1 MKKKSISG
9 KKHISFY
16 LSSICFNRVFIMLLF
31 LFYCTVYSM
40 HGQNKID
47 KKISLNLENT
57 TIIKA
62 LQDIKKQADI
72 SFVYNVSD
80 INPSKRITINAKNE
94 SVESVLKKVLLDTD
108 LVYTIKDNYIVLS
121 IKGTNSPN
129 TETTQ
134 PGKPSRQIKGQV
146 VDKEKL
152 PLIGVTVSVK
162 NSTKGTMSDL
172 DGYFELDV
180 APSDIVIVSYV
191 GFVGQEIKVENQ
203 KELNITLLEDINVLD
218 EVVVVGYGVQKKV
231 NLTGAVSQVSAEDL
245 KNRPVSNMTQLLQ
258 GVIPNLNIT
267 TSSGKPGEGGSLN
280 IRGNTSLSSS
290 GVPMVLIDGI
300 PGDMDRINP
309 NDIESVTVLKDASAG
324 AIYGA
329 RAAFGVI
336 LVTTKSVKG
345 GKTRVNYSNNF
356 GWLTHSTKTD
366 FINSGFWNGKI
377 NDIAMYNA
385 LGITSLGYSDS
396 DYEELWARVN
406 DKTEHPDRPWVVT
419 KPNMSGKDMY
429 NYYGNFDWF
438 NYLYSDWRTK
448 SNHNV
453 NITGSSKDNDVR
465 YMISGAYTQEEGVIK
480 IAPDKYDRY
489 NFRAKLDADVTKWLV
504 ISSNTS
510 FFKSQYEWS
519 GKADNFNEGTS
530 VTTNPAYFY
539 HPAYVPLNPDGTIT
553 GYTGKNNYQIGYGN
567 HANWLNG
574 KSKGTKPD
582 SDFLTIFEAKA
593 KIMNGLTLTAN
604 YAYGQILSEYQY
616 RQVKVPYSL
625 YPGQVDIWTLAD
637 LKYDK
642 LSDAASNTKKQA
654 VNIYGNYNKA
664 FGDHSIQGTLGF
676 NQEWQNYKIITGRGD
691 DVLSEDLND
700 LNLVTNNI
708 TVNGGQESWAIRGAF
723 MRFNYDYKGKY
734 LAEFSGRYDGSSRFP
749 KDKRFG
755 FFPSFSVG
763 WRLSE
768 EKFMDIFSSTLN
780 NLKLRYSYGSLG
792 NQLTGNYGY
801 IESMSTGMSSYLLDG
816 DKSQYTSVPK
826 PISTKYTWEKAI
838 TNNMGID
845 IGLFNSKLNIEADY
859 YIRKTQ
865 GMLMAGPTLPAVYGA
880 SSPRQNAA
888 NLRTKGFEVSVS
900 WADKTVLAQK
910 VFSYNIKAVLSDY
923 TAKVTKFNNP
933 TKNLTDYY
941 EGQQLGDIW
950 GYRYGGIFQ
959 SDEEAAA
966 WASIVNQDR
975 INKRRV
981 QAPTADLQ
989 RLQAGDI
996 KIWDLDG
1003 DGDINT
1009 GLNTADNPGD
1019 MQIIGN
1025 KQPRYSYGVSLGAN
1039 WNGIDMS
1046 VFIQGIGRRHWY
1058 PSGENIM
1065 FWQVYSRPYS
1075 SFIPTDF
1082 MKKVW
1087 TPENTDAYY
1096 PLLRGYIA
1104 QNSELSVANDMYLQD
1119 VSYCKLKNVV
1129 IGYSLPQNILRKTKF
1144 IDQFRVYVSG
1154 ENLFT
1159 LTKLDSKY
1167 IDPES
1172 ILDDSSGRTY
1182 PMNKIV
1188 SFGVEVTF

>member
-1 MKKKSISG
+1 MEKKSIS
-9 KKHISFY
+9 KKRRHIYFY
-16 LSSICFNRVFIMLLF
+16 PRKLCVNHIIVMLL
-31 LFYCTVYSM
+31 LFCFVFPPVY
-40 HGQNKID
+40 GQTKSNG
-47 KKISLNLENT
+47 ISLDLKNV
-57 TIIKA
+57 TIVKA
-62 LQDIKKQADI
+62 LQEVKKQAGI
-72 SFVYNVSD
+72 SIVYNVND
-80 INPSKRITINAKNE
+80 INPDIRISVKAHRE
-94 SVESVLKKVLLDTD
+94 SMSSVLDKILKDTD
-108 LVYTIKDNYIVLS
+108 LVYTIKDNYVILS
-121 IKGTNSPN
+121 VKVTEPN
-129 TETTQ
+129 TEKVNSITQ
-134 PGKPSRQIKGQV
+134 SILFRGQV
-146 VDKEKL
+146 VDKENL
-152 PLIGVTVSVK
+152 PLVGVNISVK
-162 NSTKGTMSDL
+162 GTTRGTITDF
-172 DGYFELDV
+172 DGKFEMEL
-180 APSDIVIVSYV
+180 SKNDIIIVTYV
-191 GFVGQEIKVENQ
+191 GFLPQEIKIGNQ
-203 KELNITLLEDINVLD
+203 KELNITLLENNNILD

-231 NLTGAVSQVSAEDL
+231 NLTGAVSQINAEEL
-245 KNRPVSNMTQLLQ
+245 KDRPVSNMTQLLQ
-258 GVIPNLNIT
+258 GAIPNLNIT
-267 TSSGKPGEGGSLN
+267 IGSGKPGEGGSLN

-290 GVPMVLIDGI
+290 GTPMVLIDGV
-300 PGDMDRINP
+300 PGDIDRVNP
-309 NDIESVTVLKDASAG
+309 NDVETVTVLKDASAA

-345 GKTRVNYSNNF
+345 GKSQVTYSNNF
-356 GWLTHSTKTD
+356 GWVTHSTKTD
-366 FINSGFWNGKI
+366 FITSGYWNGKI

-385 LGITSLGYSDS
+385 LGITSLGYSES

-406 DKTEHPDRPWVVT
+406 DKTEHPERPWVVI
-419 KPNMSGKDMY
+419 KPNSSGRDMY

-438 NYLYSDWRTK
+438 NYLYSKWRTK

-453 NITGSSKDNDVR
+453 NITGSSKNNDVR
-465 YMISGAYTQEEGVIK
+465 YMLSGAYSQEEGIIK
-480 IAPDKYDRY
+480 ISTDDYQRY
-489 NFRAKLDADVTKWLV
+489 NLRAKFDADVTSWLT
-504 ISSNTS
+504 ISNNTS
-510 FFKSQYEWS
+510 FFKSEYKWS
-519 GKADNFNEGTS
+519 GKADNFNKGTS

-539 HPAYVPLNPDGTIT
+539 HPAYVPHNPDGTIT

-574 KSKGTKPD
+574 KSRGVKPD

-593 KIMNGLTLTAN
+593 KMFDGFMLTAN
-604 YAYGQILSEYQY
+604 YSYGQILSEYQY

-642 LSDAASNTKKQA
+642 LTDASSNTKRHA
-654 VNIYGNYNKA
+654 LNIFGNYNKT
-664 FGDHSIQGTLGF
+664 FGDHGIQGTVGF
-676 NQEWQNYKIITGRGD
+676 NQEWQDYKIITGRGD
-691 DVLSEDLND
+691 DSLSEDLND
-700 LNLVTNNI
+700 LDLVTNNI
-708 TVNGGQESWAIRGAF
+708 TVNGGQQSWAIRGMF
-723 MRFNYDYKGKY
+723 MRLNYDYKGKY

-749 KDKRFG
+749 KNKRFG
-755 FFPSFSVG
+755 FFPSFSLG

-768 EKFMDIFSSTLN
+768 EKFMELFSPVLS
-780 NLKLRYSYGSLG
+780 NLKIRYSYGSLG

-801 IESMSTGMSSYLLDG
+801 IESMGTVMSSYLLEG
-816 DKSQYTSVPK
+816 EKSQYTAVPT
-826 PISTKYTWEKAI
+826 PVSTQYTWEKAI
-838 TNNMGID
+838 TNNIGLD
-845 IGLFNSKLNIEADY
+845 IGLLNSRLNIETDF
-859 YIRKTQ
+859 YIRETKD
-865 GMLMAGPTLPAVYGA
+865 MLMEGPTLPSVYGA
-880 SSPRQNAA
+880 TSPKQNAA
-888 NLRTKGFEVSVS
+888 DLRTKGFEVSVS
-900 WADKTVLAQK
+900 WSDKFILAQK
-910 VFSYNIKAVLSDY
+910 PFSYSVKAVLSDY
-923 TAKVTKFNNP
+923 TAEVTKYNNP
-933 TKNLTDYY
+933 TKNLTNYY
-941 EGQQLGDIW
+941 EGQKLGDIW

-996 KIWDLDG
+996 KIWDMDG

-1019 MQIIGN
+1019 RRIIGN
-1025 KQPRYSYGVSLGAN
+1025 TQPRYSYGVSLGAN

-1075 SFIPTDF
+1075 SFIPIDF

-1087 TPENTDAYY
+1087 TPENPDAYF

-1119 VSYCKLKNVV
+1119 IAYCKLKNVV
-1129 IGYSLPQNILRKTKF
+1129 IGYSLPKNLLNKVKF
-1144 IDQFRVYVSG
+1144 IDRVRIYVSG

-1172 ILDDSSGRTY
+1172 ILNDSSGRTY
-1182 PMNKIV
+1182 PMNRVI
-1188 SFGVEVTF
+1188 SFGLEVTF